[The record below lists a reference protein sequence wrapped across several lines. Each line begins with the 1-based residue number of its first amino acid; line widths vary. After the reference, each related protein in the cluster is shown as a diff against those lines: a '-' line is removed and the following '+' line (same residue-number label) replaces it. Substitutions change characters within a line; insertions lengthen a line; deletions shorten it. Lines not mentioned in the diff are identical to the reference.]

1 MEDIIIGWSNI
12 IITILFLAPMKYI
25 ILSSKEYESRD
36 SLNSGYVFFCQYQCQ
51 ELNSCDLPI
60 EYALDVTSVLLS
72 G

>member
-36 SLNSGYVFFCQYQCQ
+36 SLNSGYVFFVNTNVRSLILVTFL
-51 ELNSCDLPI
+51 LNML
-60 EYALDVTSVLLS
+60 
-72 G
+72 